1 MSREVVKKMQEKKLS
16 PAAREARHAYLREW
30 RKKNRDKIRDA
41 NLRYWEKK
49 AKQSNQ
55 EKEEEK
61 KHD

>member
-1 MSREVVKKMQEKKLS
+1 MQEKKLS